1 MTEQVTVPVGHGEHA
16 ISPISVPWVVAAA
29 LISAAGLF
37 VIWWWLYTF
46 NLEFAWGPFLV
57 FIGCLMFLNP
67 RAGWDHA

>member
-1 MTEQVTVPVGHGEHA
+1 MGEHA
-16 ISPISVPWVVAAA
+16 SGHGHGVVSPISVLWVIAAS

-37 VIWWWLYTF
+37 VIFWWLYNF

-57 FIGCLMFLNP
+57 FIGVLMFLNP